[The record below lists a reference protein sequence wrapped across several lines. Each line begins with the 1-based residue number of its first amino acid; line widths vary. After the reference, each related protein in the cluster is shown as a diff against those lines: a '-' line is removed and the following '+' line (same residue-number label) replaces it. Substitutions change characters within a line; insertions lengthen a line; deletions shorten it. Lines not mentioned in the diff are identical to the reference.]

1 MGKGAKGGGNK
12 KSRRLE
18 ELQAALEA
26 APEPEA
32 SAESKPGPQTEEEK
46 RAAEETEAQFM
57 AALARE
63 IGVPQEELTD
73 EAVRA
78 AMAKLSPAQLQKL
91 AEEGKALKAELHSR
105 PDDYSDEIEV
115 FRDEL
120 NKRAEAS
127 DLPVEKD
134 GEHLGK
140 KIVAFMEGSSE
151 PMPYLVLLEAVASTP
166 YLVKLALAE
175 AREKAAVADRADLD
189 AIESELAR
197 LKVPG
202 WRASDPE
209 REGRPPFVRRNLL
222 LVYFHMYASAI
233 RARSSSTTD
242 EARVRRDHGE
252 GGALARHALP
262 VLAQEPVDQG
272 RADDHRAAGA
282 ARNSGNSAQI
292 RRNFLTSQKIARR
305 PLHHLLRRHHLL
317 RYRHAHHAHHL
328 HLPGADHQ
336 RPVVAHRGR
345 VPRADEAAAGRGGA
359 QGAQALLDGGGARR
373 AARRDR
379 LD

>member
-140 KIVAFMEGSSE
+140 KIVAYMEGSSE
-151 PMPYLVLLEAVASTP
+151 PVSYTHLT
-166 YLVKLALAE
+166 
-175 AREKAAVADRADLD
+175 
-189 AIESELAR
+189 
-197 LKVPG
+197 
-202 WRASDPE
+202 
-209 REGRPPFVRRNLL
+209 
-222 LVYFHMYASAI
+222 
-233 RARSSSTTD
+233 
-242 EARVRRDHGE
+242 
-252 GGALARHALP
+252 LP
-262 VLAQEPVDQG
+262 TIYSV
-272 RADDHRAAGA
+272 
-282 ARNSGNSAQI
+282 
-292 RRNFLTSQKIARR
+292 
-305 PLHHLLRRHHLL
+305 
-317 RYRHAHHAHHL
+317 
-328 HLPGADHQ
+328 
-336 RPVVAHRGR
+336 
-345 VPRADEAAAGRGGA
+345 
-359 QGAQALLDGGGARR
+359 
-373 AARRDR
+373 
-379 LD
+379 